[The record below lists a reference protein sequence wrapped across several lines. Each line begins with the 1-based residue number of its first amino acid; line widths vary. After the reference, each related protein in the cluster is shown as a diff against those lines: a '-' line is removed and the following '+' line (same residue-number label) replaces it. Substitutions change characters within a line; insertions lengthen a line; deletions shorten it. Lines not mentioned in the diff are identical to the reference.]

1 MDLSIRDGIEPG
13 NRAKEDAVAVAV
25 DANLRGRPDVDEH
38 IPYYRQY
45 IDLVPE
51 GDIVD
56 ILERQIGETE
66 RYVLGFS
73 AEEGVWRP
81 APDEWNAI
89 EVTGHLADAERIFM
103 HRALV
108 IARGDDTPWASF
120 EPDLY
125 VANGGFSE
133 RSIADVVAEFATVRA
148 ASLWTRRAPES
159 FSMRSVRAFAYTAAG
174 HELHHLASLRGQR
187 TN

>member
-1 MDLSIRDGIEPG
+1 MH
-13 NRAKEDAVAVAV
+13 VAVE
-25 DANLRGRPDVDEH
+25 ANLRGRPAEDEH

-51 GDIVD
+51 GDILD
-56 ILERQIGETE
+56 ILASQIGDTE
-66 RYVLGFS
+66 RYLLEFS
-73 AEEGVWRP
+73 AEEAVWRP

-89 EVTGHLADAERIFM
+89 EVVGHLADAERLFM

-108 IARGDDTPWASF
+108 VARGDDTPWASF

-133 RSIADVVAEFATVRA
+133 RAVADVAAEFATVRA
-148 ASLWTRRAPES
+148 ASLAFLRGLGPEAWGRRAPES
-159 FSMRSVRAFAYTAAG
+159 VSMRSVRAFAYTAAG

-187 TN
+187 A

>member
-1 MDLSIRDGIEPG
+1 MS
-13 NRAKEDAVAVAV
+13 VAVETV
-25 DANLRGRPDVDEH
+25 LRGRPAEDEH

-51 GDIVD
+51 GDIID
-56 ILERQIGETE
+56 ILAEQIGESE
-66 RYVLGFS
+66 RYFLGFS
-73 AEEGVWRP
+73 AEEAIWRP
-81 APDEWNAI
+81 APDEWSAV
-89 EVTGHLADAERIFM
+89 EVLGHLADAERLFM

-125 VANGGFSE
+125 VANGGFSD
-133 RSIADVVAEFATVRA
+133 RAIADVMAEFATVRA
-148 ASLWTRRAPES
+148 ASLAFLRGLSPDAWERRAPES

-187 TN
+187 SM